1 MSITEEC
8 KYWLALSQISGIG
21 PILLQRLQQHFGNL
35 ETAWKASPG
44 ELRKV

>member
-1 MSITEEC
+1 MSITEER
-8 KYWLALSQISGIG
+8 KYWLAWSQISGIG

-44 ELRKV
+44 